1 MSKYNLRNDSYSE
14 LAKIGSKYYKDS
26 GYCGVIAG
34 AKACRCSYGKAFSE
48 MERQGRKRGRGSSI
62 GMIEEAI
69 KNIAGK
75 QTTVVRGGWIG
86 KTVAQ
91 AERGLPKKGTFLI
104 YQKAHIACLID
115 GKIFDWTGKDEGNG
129 KASRK
134 RVMMISEV
142 TE

>member
-1 MSKYNLRNDSYSE
+1 MYKLRNDSYSE
-14 LAKIGSKYYKDS
+14 LAKIGTKYYKDS

-48 MERQGRKRGRGSSI
+48 MERQGRKRGKGSSV

-69 KNIAGK
+69 KNISGK
-75 QTTVVRGGWIG
+75 RTAIIRGGGWIG

-104 YQKAHIACLID
+104 YQKRHIACLID

-134 RVMMISEV
+134 RVMFISEV

>member
-1 MSKYNLRNDSYSE
+1 MYKLRNDSYSE
-14 LAKIGSKYYKDS
+14 LAKIGTKYYKDS
-26 GYCGVIAG
+26 GYCGVIAV

-48 MERQGRKRGRGSSI
+48 MERQGRKRGKGSSV

-69 KNIAGK
+69 KNISGK
-75 QTTVVRGGWIG
+75 RTAIIRGGGGIG

-104 YQKAHIACLID
+104 YQKGHIACLID

-134 RVMMISEV
+134 RVMFISEV